1 MHMEACGMM
10 DDVLTTEYDGCGRC
24 LVATRRL
31 SRMADATN
39 SPGKQASQDMQAA
52 ADVGGHIIAWADDWE
67 VSGATDPLTRKGLG
81 PWLRGEMGPYDG
93 LVGPSM
99 DRIGRNVRDA
109 LNTQVLLTS
118 QGRMVVTADH
128 VGVWDFSDPNQEN
141 DWLFKALGSQ
151 LELRAIQKRN
161 RDETIRAREAGDPKQ
176 RPSYGYMYVR
186 LVPTGKVDHVEIDPV
201 ASEIIRDVAE
211 RILAADDDDPK
222 ITCATEA
229 ARLTRAGIPSP
240 SDRRAQL
247 YGRPLSGGSWTAKTV
262 KHILCSEAALGYL
275 MHDGRAVTRDGRPV
289 RIAGPLWD
297 RPTHEALIAA
307 TAPKRS
313 PGRAPKGVFLQSA
326 IAFCGN
332 CGARLYITS
341 RHAGRDGQ
349 YACTARVRGIPASA
363 GCKPAPAMSIPAMDA
378 VTSGWF
384 LARYGAGEVMR
395 KVYDP
400 GTGHASQIAE
410 LEATRRR
417 LREDRN
423 AGLYDSAEEAEW
435 YRTGYTRL
443 GEEIAALKALPE
455 RKPGMRLVPTGRTI
469 AEEWDKA
476 DAVRRREML
485 AEFEVRVVLHPTGH
499 TPRVAITGMEIPEG
513 YELAG

>member
-1 MHMEACGMM
+1 MEDM
-10 DDVLTTEYDGCGRC
+10 LTTEYDGCGRC

-31 SRMADATN
+31 SRMADDTS
-39 SPGKQASQDMQAA
+39 SPVRQANQDLKAA

-93 LVGPSM
+93 LVGPSV

-151 LELRAIQKRN
+151 MELRAIQKRN

-176 RPSYGYMYVR
+176 RPSYGYMFVR

-201 ASEIIRDVAE
+201 ASEIIREVAQ
-211 RILAADDDDPK
+211 RILADETGK

-229 ARLTRAGIPSP
+229 ARLTREGIPSP
-240 SDRRAQL
+240 SDRRAEL
-247 YGRPLSGGSWTAKTV
+247 YGRKLSGSPWTAKTV

-275 MHDGRAVTRDGRPV
+275 MHNGRPV
-289 RIAGPLWD
+289 TGHDGKPTRLAEPLWD
-297 RPTHEALIAA
+297 RVTHNAIVEK

-313 PGRAPKGVFLQSA
+313 GSRAPKGVQLLSG

-332 CGARLYITS
+332 CGARLYI
-341 RHAGRDGQ
+341 AGRANSKHAYG
-349 YACTARVRGIPASA
+349 CTARVRGIQSSA
-363 GCKPAPAMSIPAMDA
+363 DCRPAPTIGITELDTQ
-378 VTSGWF
+378 VEEWF

-395 KVYDP
+395 KIYDP
-400 GTGHASQIAE
+400 GTGYAAQIKE
-410 LEATRRR
+410 LEAARKR
-417 LREDRN
+417 LRDDRK
-423 AGLYDSAEEAEW
+423 AGLYDAPDDAEW
-435 YRTGYTRL
+435 FRTEYKRL
-443 GEEIAALKALPE
+443 GEEITALNALPE
-455 RKPGMRLVPTGRTI
+455 RKPGMRMKGIGRTV
-469 AEEWDKA
+469 AQEWEKA
-476 DAVRRREML
+476 DDARRREML
-485 AEFEVRVVLHPTGH
+485 TEFEVRVVLHPTGH
-499 TPRVAITGMEIPEG
+499 NPRVAITGIEVPEG
-513 YELAG
+513 YELAD